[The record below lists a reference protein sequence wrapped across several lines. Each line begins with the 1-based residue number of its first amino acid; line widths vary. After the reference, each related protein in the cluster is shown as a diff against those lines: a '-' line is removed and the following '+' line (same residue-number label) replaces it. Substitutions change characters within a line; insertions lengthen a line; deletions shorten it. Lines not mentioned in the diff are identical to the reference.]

1 MNTLKNHVTVLVL
14 IFPIFS
20 SCSAFAKDVIWQAS
34 NNEFLKFIDQDSSV
48 TGPNDHPVAL
58 EANEIK
64 ASLDSLRI
72 QEKHGHASKEA
83 FKPVFTVAQRD
94 ILSRYLTEGLK
105 NAKPRQDII
114 FAMERSVPRARVLKP
129 NRYFVAGR
137 VFYKDN
143 RLNIIIGD
151 YDRPRLDGYELAYD
165 PTNMGIVRY
174 NFDYGKR
181 STASKFDSTII
192 GVTGVENKPWKN
204 TRRSDWL
211 VIDVNVAAKAYDHL
225 TKIRKEEE
233 LAKKRQELREV
244 LGSEEF
250 DQRREEIQ
258 QGSKAIQLGSEEI
271 QQGSKE
277 IQLGSEE
284 IQQGGKEIQQ
294 GSEEIQQG
302 SKEIQLG
309 SEEIQQGSEEIR
321 QRSDEIHQREDTK
334 RPEKPTGSLEERLTV
349 LKRLRSKDLITDE
362 EYEMKRK
369 LILDE
374 L

>member
-1 MNTLKNHVTVLVL
+1 MNTLKNHVTTLVL

-20 SCSAFAKDVIWQAS
+20 NCSAFAKDVIWQAS
-34 NNEFLKFIDQDSSV
+34 NNEFLKFIDQDTSV
-48 TGPNDHPVAL
+48 YGPNDHPVAL

-64 ASLDSLRI
+64 ASLDSLNI

-105 NAKPRQDII
+105 KAKPRQDII
-114 FAMERSVPRARVLKP
+114 FAMERSVPRALVLTP

-137 VFYKDN
+137 VFYNDN

-181 STASKFDSTII
+181 STASKFDNTIT

-211 VIDVNVAAKAYDHL
+211 VIDVNVAAKAYDQL

-233 LAKKRQELREV
+233 LAKKRQELKEV
-244 LGSEEF
+244 MGSEEF
-250 DQRREEIQ
+250 NQR
-258 QGSKAIQLGSEEI
+258 GKEI

-277 IQLGSEE
+277 IQQGTEG
-284 IQQGGKEIQQ
+284 IQQR
-294 GSEEIQQG
+294 SE
-302 SKEIQLG
+302 
-309 SEEIQQGSEEIR
+309 
-321 QRSDEIHQREDTK
+321 EIHQREDTK
-334 RPEKPTGSLEERLTV
+334 RPGKPTGSLEERLTV
-349 LKRLRSKDLITDE
+349 LKRLRSKELITEE

>member
-1 MNTLKNHVTVLVL
+1 MNTLKNHVTALVL

-20 SCSAFAKDVIWQAS
+20 SCSAFAKDVIWQES
-34 NNEFLKFIDQDSSV
+34 NNEFVKLVDQDM
-48 TGPNDHPVAL
+48 TDYGKNDHPVTL
-58 EANEIK
+58 EADEIK
-64 ASLDSLRI
+64 AALDSLKI
-72 QEKHGHASKEA
+72 QEKDRRTTEEG
-83 FKPVFTVAQRD
+83 FKPVFTVEQRD
-94 ILSRYLTEGLK
+94 ILSRYLADGLRK
-105 NAKPRQDII
+105 ARPSQDII
-114 FAMERSVPRARVLKP
+114 FALERSVPRSVVLKP
-129 NRYFVAGR
+129 SRYFVAGR
-137 VFYKDN
+137 VFYKVN

-151 YDRPRLDGYELAYD
+151 YDRPRLDGYEQAYD
-165 PTNMGIVRY
+165 PTNMGVVRY
-174 NFDYGKR
+174 NFDYGSR
-181 STASKFDSTII
+181 SKDSKFENTII

-204 TRRSDWL
+204 TRRNDWL
-211 VIDVNVAAKAYDHL
+211 VIDVDVAAKAYDH
-225 TKIRKEEE
+225 IMQMRKEEE
-233 LAKKRQELREV
+233 LAEKRKELKEV

-258 QGSKAIQLGSEEI
+258 K
-271 QQGSKE
+271 
-277 IQLGSEE
+277 
-284 IQQGGKEIQQ
+284 

-309 SEEIQQGSEEIR
+309 SEEIQQGSEEIQ